1 MIIAKLEREIRKI
14 LTNPDFKA
22 RMAAQGIHPQFANS
36 EKLSE
41 ITASEASKWEKAVK
55 SANIKID

>member
-1 MIIAKLEREIRKI
+1 VARLEREIRKI

-36 EKLSE
+36 EQLAE
-41 ITASEASKWEKAVK
+41 ITAKEHDKWEKVVK
-55 SANIKID
+55 SANVKVD